1 MKMTITVSCDETLV
15 RFAAEFAAKL
25 NGSPDTASMFC
36 PSKYD
41 DIISDMQASGN
52 LTVGRDDDRK
62 ICAVCWMFYDP
73 ERKNA
78 DVNLFAGES
87 LAGEIFAAARKAGD
101 FAPDTH
107 FTFYFPK
114 QNVALADFLEKS
126 GAKVNTDEYGLLL
139 TKGKER
145 NICDSDRI
153 SPIKPTEFA
162 GFERLH
168 DSIFPE
174 LYITGRGITDSIG
187 KNREI
192 FVMTEDG
199 GISAYSVLERTSDP
213 SLAVAGIIGVKEG
226 MRHAGRGRAVLGHLI
241 KAAFSDDRVNR
252 LRLIVDCDNFN
263 AMKLYF
269 DLGFEIEF
277 ENRCYTIE

>member
-1 MKMTITVSCDETLV
+1 MKMTITVNCDETLV

-41 DIISDMQASGN
+41 DIVSDMQASGN

-87 LAGEIFAAARKAGD
+87 LAGEFFAAARKAGD

-126 GAKVNTDEYGLLL
+126 GARANTDEYGLLL
-139 TKGKER
+139 VRGNER
-145 NICDSDRI
+145 NIGDSDRI

-174 LYITGRGITDSIG
+174 LYITGKVITDSIG

-199 GISAYSVLERTSDP
+199 GISAYSVLEHSSDP
-213 SLAVAGIIGVKEG
+213 SLAVAEIVGVKEG
-226 MRHAGRGRAVLGHLI
+226 MWHRGRGRAVLGHLI

-263 AMKLYF
+263 ALRLYF

-277 ENRCYTIE
+277 ENKCYTM

>member
-1 MKMTITVSCDETLV
+1 MKMTITVNCDETLV

-41 DIISDMQASGN
+41 DIVSDMQASGN
-52 LTVGRDDDRK
+52 LTVGRDENRK

-107 FTFYFPK
+107 FTFCFPK

-126 GAKVNTDEYGLLL
+126 GARANTDEYGLLL
-139 TKGKER
+139 VRGNER
-145 NICDSDRI
+145 NIGDSDRI

-174 LYITGRGITDSIG
+174 LYITGKGITDSIG
-187 KNREI
+187 KNKEI

-226 MRHAGRGRAVLGHLI
+226 MRHRGRGRAVLGHLI

-263 AMKLYF
+263 ALKLYF

-277 ENRCYTIE
+277 ENRCYTM